1 MKTQT
6 NLKKEFGKI
15 GQFLKNGQSAKSE
28 NEIVYISMDENWI
41 CDRLSGPTEKDSI
54 DEHKT
59 EALGWYANLDE
70 NPDYG
75 YISETQTFQNSAVL
89 AIPRSKLITEDI
101 RGSDIE
107 DVTGMNRDE
116 VADLYTIYNEKV
128 IQPDEPEDD
137 HPHEWVT
144 LYPAVGSGG
153 GVRGSDRCSHCDLV
167 REYDTWKSNTA
178 DGTNYDWTGYR
189 HLTADEMDNLSP
201 PLKENE

>member
-6 NLKKEFGKI
+6 NIKNEFGKI
-15 GQFLKNGQSAKSE
+15 GKFLKEVKSAQNDE
-28 NEIVYISMDENWI
+28 VVFISMDEAFI
-41 CDRLSGPTEKDSI
+41 CDRLSGPTEKDAI
-54 DEHKT
+54 EEHKR

-70 NPDYG
+70 NPNYE
-75 YISETQTFQNSAVL
+75 YVAETQTFTNSALL
-89 AIPRSKLITEDI
+89 AIPQSKIINQDI

-107 DVTGMNRDE
+107 DITGMAR
-116 VADLYTIYNEKV
+116 ADVMERYAIYNEKV

-167 REYDTWKSNTA
+167 REYDTWKSNSSN
-178 DGTNYDWTGYR
+178 GTNYDWTGYR
-189 HLTADEMDNLSP
+189 HLTEDEKESLP
-201 PLKENE
+201 PLEESD